1 MKYDIAQITS
11 IYNKKYG
18 IPVYSGTLAI
28 ESILKILN
36 LKNKTKVLIS
46 STVCH
51 SILQA
56 ILSVNLTPIIAIP
69 NNGVTLSLKELNK
82 IIEEENIKVFIA
94 VHQYGYEQ
102 EIPNNSNLIIIE
114 DISQAW
120 DIQLYNSKVGEK
132 SDYIITSLG
141 KTKPLSNGIGGLIL
155 TDNNILDFFDYKQKD
170 CRLNN
175 HNLIEYYYE
184 KKINYKKLKKLASKR
199 IYYQRKN
206 AKYLDKIFSNNKYIK
221 NIKSK
226 ELPSYHR
233 YVVQLEEKYMEEFI
247 SLLNK
252 FNINFQKE
260 YRIKLYELPIIKKY
274 KIKVIGKNN
283 KNYILIRPNNSIKK
297 IKKLEKEMRDKKWII
312 N

>member
-1 MKYDIAQITS
+1 MKYDIKQITS

-36 LKNKTKVLIS
+36 LNSKSKVLIT

-56 ILSVNLTPIIAIP
+56 ILASGLTPIIAIP
-69 NNGVTLSLKELNK
+69 TNGVTLSLKELNK
-82 IIEEENIKVFIA
+82 IIKEENISVFIA
-94 VHQYGYEQ
+94 VHQCGYEQ
-102 EIPNNSNLIIIE
+102 PIPNNKDLIIIE

-120 DIQLYNSKVGEK
+120 NIELSNSKVGEK

-155 TDNNILDFFDYKQKD
+155 TNNNILEYFDYKQKE
-170 CRLNN
+170 CRMYK
-175 HNLIEYYYE
+175 HNLIEYYYDE
-184 KKINYKKLKKLASKR
+184 KINYKKLIKIATKK
-199 IYYQRKN
+199 INNQRNN
-206 AKYLDKIFSNNKYIK
+206 AKYLDKIFLNNKYIK
-221 NIKSK
+221 SIKNK

-233 YVVQLEEKYMEEFI
+233 YVVELEDKYTENFI
-247 SLLNK
+247 SILNK
-252 FNINFQKE
+252 CNIKFQKE
-260 YRIKLYELPIIKKY
+260 YKTKLYELPIIKEY
-274 KIKVIGKNN
+274 KIIILGKPSNT
-283 KNYILIRPNNSIKK
+283 YILIRTNNSIKN
-297 IKKLEKEMRDKKWII
+297 IKKLEREMGDEKWIT